1 MKLRLALFAALATT
15 AGMSMAQTTVL
26 VPVNT
31 YVIETAPSVRTS
43 PGITNSPNSN
53 KAQNSDM
60 RTQAGMHPYY
70 VYPTAEYPLGIY
82 MYPAGMYPAGMYQP
96 TASTRSPGITNTPNP
111 NKTQNSGVPQQ

>member
-31 YVIETAPSVRTS
+31 YIIETAPPVRTS

-60 RTQAGMHPYY
+60 RTQAGMNPYY

-82 MYPAGMYPAGMYQP
+82 MYPAGMYPATVSM
-96 TASTRSPGITNTPNP
+96 RSPGITNTPNP